1 MTMLQTE
8 YEFTLPKGYV
18 DAEGSL
24 HQKGVMRLAA
34 AADEL
39 LPVKDPR
46 VQRNPG
52 YLSVIVLARVISKL
66 GSLEDVNPGIIEKL
80 FVGDLSFLQNL
91 YGEINGNG
99 SGIKRVTC
107 PKCGEVFE
115 EETDAPGE

>member
-1 MTMLQTE
+1 M
-8 YEFTLPKGYV
+8 PKGYV

-24 HQKGVMRLAA
+24 HQKGVMRLAT
-34 AADEL
+34 AADEV

-52 YLSVIVLARVISKL
+52 YLPIIVLARVISKL
-66 GSLEDVNPGIIEKL
+66 GDLQEVNPGIIEKL
-80 FVGDLSFLQNL
+80 FVGDLAYLQSL

-99 SGIKRVTC
+99 NPHVPATC

-115 EETDAPGE
+115 KETAPPGE